1 MSLPP
6 PHDWNLP
13 SAPGPVRLH
22 PEFLNDESLRDGLQS
37 PSTLHPPLERKKE
50 FLRAAAAIGVGRANL
65 GFPAASERHG
75 EDVAALARFL
85 AEERLPIRPSACGR
99 TMIEDA
105 RGIAEAAQRAG
116 VPLVADIFTGSSAIR
131 RDVEGWTLDEI
142 RRRSEEVVSFL
153 VREDLDVS
161 YFTEDTTRADPETVR
176 TLYAAAIG
184 AGARRICVCDTV
196 GHATP
201 RGVRAVLA
209 HVRRVVEST
218 GAKVWIDWHGH
229 RDRALGEINAVT
241 ALEASADGVHACAL
255 GIGER
260 VGNPALDSLLVNL
273 SMMGW
278 VDRDLTGLARYVR
291 IASEIFGV
299 PLSPGYPVFG
309 ARASGVPASAA
320 SRVSAVPA
328 ARFGVG

>member
-1 MSLPP
+1 MTLPLF
-6 PHDWNLP
+6 HDWNP
-13 SAPGPVRLH
+13 PAVPGSVPRLH

-37 PSTLHPPLERKKE
+37 PSTLHPPLEKKKE
-50 FLRAAAAIGVGRANL
+50 FLRAAAAVGVGRANL
-65 GFPAASERHG
+65 GFPAASEQHG

-85 AEERLPIRPSACGR
+85 AQERIPIRPSACGR

-105 RGIAEAAQRAG
+105 RPIAEAAQRAG

-131 RDVEGWTLDEI
+131 RDVEGWTLEEI
-142 RRRSEEVVSFL
+142 RRRSEEVVTFL
-153 VREDLDVS
+153 VREGLEVS

-196 GHATP
+196 GHADP
-201 RGVRAVLA
+201 AGVRTVLSY
-209 HVRRVVEST
+209 VRRVVEAT
-218 GAKVWIDWHGH
+218 GANVWIDWHGH
-229 RDRALGEINAVT
+229 RDRALGEINAIT
-241 ALEASADGVHACAL
+241 AIGAGADGVHACAL

-278 VDRDLTGLARYVR
+278 IDRDLTGLARYVR
-291 IASEIFGV
+291 LASEIFGV

-309 ARASGVPASAA
+309 GRSSRAG
-320 SRVSAVPA
+320 AVPA
-328 ARFGVG
+328 GRFGAA